1 MTIINNTFP
10 PIIRSKAA
18 QANDEKPVQPD
29 SSHASPSAEVNA
41 PLLKAL
47 VTRIA
52 KPDGADKL
60 EGIRATLNHYGLDT
74 SAVDFDGGKLRA
86 ATEQLKTVNSLA
98 QPSDDVAE
106 MLASQSRRV
115 NSTEGTLGD
124 IEREIATDRTRANY
138 SLSQFKVSVSKV
150 TEMQGPPAQVGYKSQ
165 ALTTHTSYAQLWAA
179 MANAINHIK
188 SEYVDFYA
196 DLMQK
201 YTKMYEAYNTH
212 VQTNAAE
219 AVTAG
224 NDANKVK
231 FDQGKMQKG
240 YDGFRDALAAID
252 LGSVKN
258 WDKMTLDERLS
269 MKITL
274 EPAFKVDDGSGKISF
289 NIDVYSA
296 APGSPA
302 GMNNGQVSTPSYQSW
317 LASFNAGGSALQSN
331 MQAFAQRY
339 SQANS
344 TFDNL
349 NKVLSGSIT
358 ALADSAR
365 DVLKS
370 L

>member
-1 MTIINNTFP
+1 MPSVNNISYPFILP
-10 PIIRSKAA
+10 KPAEANLKEVGLPAASKA
-18 QANDEKPVQPD
+18 
-29 SSHASPSAEVNA
+29 SPFAEVNA
-41 PLLKAL
+41 PLLSAL
-47 VTRIA
+47 ITQIA

-60 EGIRATLNHYGLDT
+60 EGLRATLNHFGLDN

-86 ATEQLKTVNSLA
+86 ATEQLKIANSLA
-98 QPSDDVAE
+98 QPSDDVGE
-106 MLASQSRRV
+106 MLANQSRRV

-124 IEREIATDRTRANY
+124 IERAIATDRTRTSH
-138 SLSQFKVSVSKV
+138 SLYQFKASVKRV
-150 TEMQGPPAQVGYKSQ
+150 DGMQEAPAQEGYKSA

-179 MANAINHIK
+179 MADAINHIK
-188 SEYVDFYA
+188 SDYVDFYA

-201 YTKMYEAYNTH
+201 YTKMYEAYNKH
-212 VQTNAAE
+212 IQAKAGE
-219 AVTAG
+219 SVTAG
-224 NDANKVK
+224 KDANNIE
-231 FDQGKMQKG
+231 FNQWNMQQGLN
-240 YDGFRDALAAID
+240 GFNAEYRAIN

-258 WDKMTLDERLS
+258 WGEMTSEQRVS
-269 MKITL
+269 MTITL
-274 EPAFKVDDGSGKISF
+274 EPAFKLSASGEISF
-289 NIDVYSA
+289 NLDLLMKTKWT
-296 APGSPA
+296 PA
-302 GMNNGQVSTPSYQSW
+302 GYKNGQVSTASYQAW
-317 LASFNAGGSALQSN
+317 LASANASGSALQSN